1 MRRRKDWQGVFSAV
15 QWVEK
20 YMGKIRGVLVMG
32 EKETPE
38 CGVGKAGS
46 GAVISLGKD
55 MVQFPNQHRN
65 TFKIRKKNR
74 SG

>member
-1 MRRRKDWQGVFSAV
+1 
-15 QWVEK
+15 
-20 YMGKIRGVLVMG
+20 MGKIRGVLVMG

-38 CGVGKAGS
+38 CRVGKAGS

-55 MVQFPNQHRN
+55 MVQFPNEHRN